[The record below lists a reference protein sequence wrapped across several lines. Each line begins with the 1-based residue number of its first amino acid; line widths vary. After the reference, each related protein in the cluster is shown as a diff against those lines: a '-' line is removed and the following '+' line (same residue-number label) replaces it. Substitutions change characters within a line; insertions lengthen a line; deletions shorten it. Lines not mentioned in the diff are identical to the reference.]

1 MACNNLLFLETVLQ
15 CMTVSGVIDRLL
27 QMLDDEITFSP
38 EVCMNET
45 LDDTL
50 PMVKKI
56 QIHHGSALQDL
67 FQLFMKKNMQPMY
80 NKFEIEKV
88 ITDGTVEAGEDNGG
102 VLRDCLSEIRQSF
115 YE

>member
-27 QMLDDEITFSP
+27 QMLDDEITFSL

-56 QIHHGSALQDL
+56 
-67 FQLFMKKNMQPMY
+67 
-80 NKFEIEKV
+80 
-88 ITDGTVEAGEDNGG
+88 
-102 VLRDCLSEIRQSF
+102 
-115 YE
+115 